1 VRNGSNKI
9 GSPKSIAEKITPQ
22 DIQDMD
28 DLFKIHI
35 EFMDDRK
42 VRWIFR
48 GQEKEQDNN
57 LLKTSLEKAIDSF
70 KIERKKAPEIEK
82 GLLRKFKRHSSI
94 YIEHIPVFYD
104 YMEWFALMQH
114 YGAPTRLQD
123 WTYSFFVAV
132 YFAVN
137 DMKKDAEVWAI
148 DTKHIEESAIKIIK
162 KKAKFKNTSDE
173 EMKEKIKND
182 SCAHIPRLFEEIF
195 MNDPKPFVLT
205 MNPHNLNERLIIQQ
219 GIFLCPGDI
228 TKSFYKN
235 LRANFESHKGT
246 SINKHIRRFRI
257 TDNVDKKKE
266 ILRHLQRMNMNN
278 ATLFPGLSGFSQ
290 SLRTWFA
297 FFPEE
302 HKVLTGHND
311 DVMEYLYSKEKSC
324 QMLSSEKGKPI
335 ENIQAK
341 TKQ

>member
-1 VRNGSNKI
+1 MS
-9 GSPKSIAEKITPQ
+9 
-22 DIQDMD
+22 
-28 DLFKIHI
+28 
-35 EFMDDRK
+35 DRE

-70 KIERKKAPEIEK
+70 KIEMKKAPEIEK
-82 GLLRKFKRHSSI
+82 GLLRKFKRHSAI
-94 YIEHIPVFYD
+94 YLKHTPVFYD

-123 WTYSFFVAV
+123 WTYSLFVAV

-137 DMKKDAEVWAI
+137 DMKRDAEVWAI
-148 DTKHIEESAIKIIK
+148 NTNYIEKRAIKIIK
-162 KKAKFKNTSDE
+162 EKAKFKNASDA
-173 EMKEKIKND
+173 EMKKKIRND
-182 SCAHIPRLFEEIF
+182 SCAHMPRLFEEIF
-195 MNDPKPFVLT
+195 MKDPKPFVLT

-235 LRANFESHKGT
+235 LRATFKSHKGT
-246 SINKHIRRFRI
+246 SINEHIRRFRI
-257 TDNVDKKKE
+257 TDDADKKKE

-278 ATLFPGLSGFSQ
+278 ATLFPGLSGFSR
-290 SLRTWFA
+290 SLRTWLA

-302 HKVLTGHND
+302 AKVLMGHND
-311 DVMEYLYSKEKSC
+311 DVMEYLYSKEKPC
-324 QMLSSEKGKPI
+324 QMLRSGKGKPI
-335 ENIQAK
+335 ENI
-341 TKQ
+341 